1 MNIIIDANIVF
12 SAVLNVDGQIGDLL
26 INSSKFTFIAPNFL
40 RHELYSHYDKLMKIS
55 RLPLSSIQ
63 EAEYHVCRAITFMSE
78 TTVSPANWQFAVNL
92 VSDIDEKD
100 IIYVAFAKQFNGL
113 LWTGDKRLI
122 RGLLSKNFR
131 KVITTDSLFVLRGNS
146 K

>member
-12 SAVLNVDGQIGDLL
+12 SAVLNVDGRIGDLL
-26 INSSKFTFIAPNFL
+26 INSSRFTFIAPNFL
-40 RHELYSHYDKLMKIS
+40 RYELHSHYDKLMKIS

-63 EAEYHVCRAITFMSE
+63 EAEYHVCKTITFMSE
-78 TTVSPANWQFAVNL
+78 NTVSPINWQFAVNL

-100 IIYVAFAKQFNGL
+100 IVYVAFAKQFNSF
-113 LWTGDKRLI
+113 LWTGDKHLI

-131 KVITTDSLFVLRGNS
+131 KVITTNSLFALRENMQ
-146 K
+146 

>member
-12 SAVLNVDGQIGDLL
+12 SAVLNADGRIGDLL
-26 INSSKFTFIAPNFL
+26 INSNMFTFIAPNFL
-40 RHELYSHYDKLMKIS
+40 RHELHSHYDKLMGIS
-55 RLPLSSIQ
+55 QLPLSSIQ
-63 EAEYHVCRAITFMSE
+63 EAEYHVCKAVAFMSE
-78 TTVSPANWQFAVNL
+78 NTVSPTNWQFAVNL

-100 IIYVAFAKQFNGL
+100 IVYVAFTKQFNGL

-131 KVITTDSLFVLRGNS
+131 EVITADSLFALRES
-146 K
+146 LK